1 MLSMAAEIYP
11 DDGIDPRDLAKGER
25 PRKGQRKVRQL
36 CAQVADTLNLVL
48 GGEFE
53 DPLLQCL
60 QVVSV
65 DPAPDASRLLVT
77 VQAGLPGETV
87 NPAEVLA
94 RLEAVSGKLR
104 CEVAAEINRKKT
116 PGLTFRVL

>member
-1 MLSMAAEIYP
+1 MAAEIYP
-11 DDGIDPRDLAKGER
+11 DDGIDPRDLAKGET

-48 GGEFE
+48 GGEFG
-53 DPLLQCL
+53 DPLLQSL
-60 QVVSV
+60 QVVAV

-77 VQAGLPGETV
+77 VTAGLPGESI
-87 NPAEVLA
+87 NPAEALA

-104 CEVAAEINRKKT
+104 CEVAAAIHRKKT
-116 PGLTFRVL
+116 PGLIFRVA